1 MAHVPPLTKHFF
13 FMNLSDVQCEITLEY
28 QKVVKQLFLK
38 GKTDPVNPGDLLRAF
53 RTRFPQFARNEQHDA
68 QEALLLLIDVFEE
81 SLGKQFIQE
90 LFNGEETQVTTWKSG
105 SSRVENKFTTM
116 VMDVSEPCHLLD
128 LIKDQLV
135 PVNLEGYVDSEGAS
149 HSATVER
156 KVTRWPNFTSFSFSM
171 YDHKFPIEIPFEF
184 EGLKAFACIMHQG
197 HQNGGHYALL
207 VRRYDKWYVK
217 DDGSV
222 IEIPDISILKG
233 EFYMAFYRPTN
244 SLI

>member
-1 MAHVPPLTKHFF
+1 
-13 FMNLSDVQCEITLEY
+13 MNLSDVQCEITLEY

>member
-1 MAHVPPLTKHFF
+1 LAHVPPLTKHLFF
-13 FMNLSDVQCEITLEY
+13 TNLSDVRCEITLEY
-28 QKVVKQLFLK
+28 QKVVRQLFLK
-38 GKTDPVNPGDLLRAF
+38 DKTDPVNPKDLLGAF
-53 RTRFPQFARNEQHDA
+53 RARFPQFARNQQHDA

-81 SLGKQFIQE
+81 SLGKQFIQG
-90 LFNGEETQVTTWKSG
+90 LFNGEETQVTTWKGG
-105 SSRVENKFTTM
+105 SSKVENKFTTM
-116 VMDVSEPCHLLD
+116 VMDVSEPCHLRD
-128 LIKDQLV
+128 LIKDHFV
-135 PVNLEGYVDSEGAS
+135 PVHLEGYIDSEGAS

-197 HQNGGHYALL
+197 HQGGGHYALL

-233 EFYMAFYRPTN
+233 EFYMAFYRPIN